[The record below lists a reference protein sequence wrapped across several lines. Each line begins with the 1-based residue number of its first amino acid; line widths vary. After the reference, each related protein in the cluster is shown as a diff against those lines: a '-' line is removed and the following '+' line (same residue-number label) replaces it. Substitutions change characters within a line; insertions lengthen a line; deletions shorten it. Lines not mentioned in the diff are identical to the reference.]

1 MVDGVAI
8 VKRNARIA
16 ASEAPGDVAE
26 KLLRPVD
33 SAASRAL
40 TSAPMNKTL
49 ILVVGLRVGKA
60 V

>member
-1 MVDGVAI
+1 MVDGVAN
-8 VKRNARIA
+8 VKAFVRMQLVEGAMT
-16 ASEAPGDVAE
+16 
-26 KLLRPVD
+26 LRKICRGPVD
-33 SAASRAL
+33 SAASCAL